1 MSIPKTGAAVKVHTE
16 RITTKLR
23 IPVQQH
29 LVTLAGY
36 TVLIITAAIFV
47 FLLHQ
52 SWPFF
57 RENVG
62 LTFITGDRWLPV
74 SFPPTFQI
82 RGFLVSSLLITATA
96 LILGCPIGILS
107 AVTMSEILPKKW
119 SVAGRSVFETT
130 AGIPSVVFGFLG
142 LRLVAPAVSRV
153 FNLPTG
159 LTGFTAGIVLSVM
172 ILPTLV
178 SLAEEALNAVPREY
192 AEASYALGATRWQTI
207 WLVVVPA
214 AKSGML
220 AAILLAVGRAIG
232 ETMTV
237 LMVAGGRLNTPQS
250 IFDPMRTI
258 TALIAAEVNNAAR
271 YSPQY
276 HALFAAGLV
285 LFVITFGINALAG
298 KIIINKVKGGGR

>member
-1 MSIPKTGAAVKVHTE
+1 MTRRRKAGRLRTPIPQ
-16 RITTKLR
+16 R
-23 IPVQQH
+23 
-29 LVTLAGY
+29 LVSLAGY
-36 TVLIITAAIFV
+36 TVLILTAAIFI
-47 FLLHQ
+47 FLLLQ

-57 RENVG
+57 RENAD
-62 LTFITGDRWLPV
+62 LKFFTGDRWLPV

-82 RGFLVSSLLITATA
+82 RGFLVSSAYIAGMAIL
-96 LILGCPIGILS
+96 LGCPLGIVS
-107 AVTMSEILPKKW
+107 AITMSELLPK
-119 SVAGRSVFETT
+119 SAGLVVRSIFEFT

-142 LRLVAPAVSRV
+142 LRLVAPFVGRL

-159 LTGFTAGIVLSVM
+159 LTGFTAGLVLSVM

-207 WLVVVPA
+207 WRVIVPA
-214 AKSGML
+214 GKSGIL
-220 AAILLAVGRAIG
+220 AAVLLATGRAIG

-237 LMVAGGRLNTPQS
+237 LMVAGGRLNTPGS
-250 IFDPMRTI
+250 IFDPMRTV

-285 LFVITFGINALAG
+285 LFTITFAINALAA
-298 KIIINKVKGGGR
+298 KVIVKRVRGEKK

>member
-1 MSIPKTGAAVKVHTE
+1 MT
-16 RITTKLR
+16 RRR
-23 IPVQQH
+23 IPGRFKTPIPQR
-29 LVTLAGY
+29 LVSLAGY
-36 TVLIITAAIFV
+36 TVLILTGAIFI
-47 FLLHQ
+47 FLLLQ

-57 RENVG
+57 RDTAD
-62 LTFITGDRWLPV
+62 LTFLTGDRWLPV

-82 RGFLVSSLLITATA
+82 RGFLVSSAYIAGMAIL
-96 LILGCPIGILS
+96 LGCPLGIVS
-107 AVTMSEILPKKW
+107 AITMSELLPK
-119 SVAGRSVFETT
+119 SAGLVVRSIFEFT

-142 LRLVAPAVSRV
+142 LRLVAPFVARA

-159 LTGFTAGIVLSVM
+159 LTGFTAGLVLSVM

-207 WLVVVPA
+207 WRVIVPA
-214 AKSGML
+214 GKSGIL
-220 AAILLAVGRAIG
+220 AAVLLATGRAIG

-237 LMVAGGRLNTPQS
+237 LMVAGGRLNTPGS

-258 TALIAAEVNNAAR
+258 TALIGTEVNNAAR

-285 LFVITFGINALAG
+285 LFTITFAINALAA
-298 KIIINKVKGGGR
+298 KVIVKRVRGDKK

>member
-1 MSIPKTGAAVKVHTE
+1 MATRRAVGRLKTP
-16 RITTKLR
+16 I
-23 IPVQQH
+23 QQR

-36 TVLIITAAIFV
+36 MVLILTAAIFV
-47 FLLHQ
+47 FLLLQ

-57 RENVG
+57 REHAN
-62 LTFITGDRWLPV
+62 LDFFTGDRWLPV

-82 RGFLVSSLLITATA
+82 RGFLVSSVYIAGLAIL
-96 LILGCPIGILS
+96 LGCPLGIIS
-107 AVTMSEILPKKW
+107 AITMSELLPKRV
-119 SVAGRSVFETT
+119 SMLLRSVFEVT

-142 LRLVAPAVSRV
+142 LRLVAPFVARTL
-153 FNLPTG
+153 NLPTG
-159 LTGFTAGIVLSVM
+159 LTGFTAGLVLSVM

-207 WLVVVPA
+207 WRVIVPA
-214 AKSGML
+214 GKSGIL
-220 AAILLAVGRAIG
+220 AAVLLATGRAIG

-237 LMVAGGRLNTPQS
+237 LMVGGGRLNTPSS
-250 IFDPMRTI
+250 IFDPMRTV

-285 LFVITFGINALAG
+285 LFIITFAINALAAKVIVKRVRGDG
-298 KIIINKVKGGGR
+298 K